1 MKTTSMLATA
11 ILLATAAIS
20 AQAQTRPAPTPTP
33 GPVRPA
39 ATPIPG
45 TSPPAVAVPA
55 AKIAIVDTETFADEK
70 IGIRR
75 LVGAVKS
82 LQSEVKPKN
91 DEMLAIQTRMQQI
104 AKDIENLSKSS
115 VVDPKSIQAKQDEG
129 ARLERDLKYKKE
141 DFDAMVQRR
150 YREVVGPV
158 SENIGRE
165 LDAFATQHGLTMVI
179 DISKMLPSIL
189 TVKREMDV
197 TLAFIAYYNA
207 KNPGTG
213 AATPPR

>member
-20 AQAQTRPAPTPTP
+20 AQAQSRPAPTPTLAP
-33 GPVRPA
+33 ARPA

-55 AKIAIVDTETFADEK
+55 AKIAIVDTEAFADEK
-70 IGIRR
+70 IGITR
-75 LVGAVKS
+75 LVRAVKS

-213 AATPPR
+213 AATPPK